1 MVKEFNHKVSPIYYE
16 GNKIIRISD
25 LPQDQSHLF
34 SGWIRSDALVQLS
47 ETTVEDCVQYEDYE
61 YWFQNYFIADKDLN
75 YLI

>member
-1 MVKEFNHKVSPIYYE
+1 MERKFNHKASPVFYQ

-34 SGWIRSDALVQLS
+34 SGWLKPDALLQLNES
-47 ETTVEDCVQYEDYE
+47 PDKDCVSYEDYE
-61 YWFQNYFIADKDLN
+61 YWFQNYFIAEKDLN

>member
-1 MVKEFNHKVSPIYYE
+1 MISGFNHKVSPIYFQ

-34 SGWIRSDALVQLS
+34 SGWIKPDALVQLTDFS
-47 ETTVEDCVQYEDYE
+47 DDDCVHYEDYE
-61 YWFQNYFIADKDLN
+61 YWFQNYFIAEKDFN